1 VRTTAGTLRRVP
13 DVTDW
18 SFAAVWRGIAEV
30 RPDREAVVC
39 GDHRF
44 TFAEFDDRARRLAW
58 HLIQEGGLEPG
69 DKVAIDLVNTPEYL
83 ETFYAALKLGCVP
96 VNVNYRYVADEV
108 HYVVDNSEAKVVVCG
123 PELADTVKKALK
135 RTQKPW
141 RPLTLQT
148 GKPYEAALAAAP
160 PATEWEPAHRPSGDD
175 LIFLYTGGTTG
186 MPKGVMWRSDDL
198 YVALWRM
205 GRPGTEPPDPIA
217 AARDGKRAGTCL
229 PACPLMHGTGLFI
242 ALTTLSGG
250 GTVVLID
257 QAGLDPA
264 RVWSEVEHNA
274 VEVLTIVGDVFARP
288 LLAALDAE
296 PDRWDLS
303 SLRAITSSGV
313 TWSPETK
320 AGLLRH
326 LPKVTLL
333 DSLGASEGM
342 ATRQAAT
349 ADDAEI
355 KPARFAVNDR
365 VKVFREGTGED
376 VEPGSDE
383 IGVLA
388 VGGRIPLGYWRD
400 PEKTAQTF
408 RTIGG
413 RRYALAGDYAQVDA
427 DGTIRLLGRGSACI
441 NTGGEKV
448 YPEEI
453 ELVLRK
459 HPSVFDCVVVGVP
472 DARFGEV
479 VVALVQVTD
488 GHYLDEAELEAWC
501 RTRLAGYKKP
511 RRFLVVDSLDRNA
524 AGKANYQ
531 LLRQLA
537 TKRLGS

>member
-1 VRTTAGTLRRVP
+1 MS
-13 DVTDW
+13 DW
-18 SFAAVWRGIAEV
+18 SFASVWHGIAEAT
-30 RPDREAVVC
+30 PDRDAIVC
-39 GDHRF
+39 GERRF
-44 TFAEFDDRARRLAW
+44 RFGQFDDRARRLAW
-58 HLIQEGGLEPG
+58 HLVQEAGVEPG
-69 DKVAIDLVNTPEYL
+69 DKVAIDLVNRPEYL
-83 ETFYAALKLGCVP
+83 ETFFAALKLGCVP

-108 HYVVDNSEAKVVVCG
+108 HYVVDNSDAKAVVCG
-123 PELADTVKKALK
+123 PELAGMVKMALK
-135 RTQKPW
+135 RIQKPW
-141 RPLTLQT
+141 RPFILQA
-148 GKPYEAALAAAP
+148 GEPYEAALAAAP
-160 PATEWEPAHRPSGDD
+160 PAAEWEPAHRPSGDD

-186 MPKGVMWRSDDL
+186 MPKGVMWRNDDL

-217 AARDGKRAGTCL
+217 AVRDGKRAGTCL

-242 ALTTLSGG
+242 ALSTLSGG
-250 GTVVLID
+250 ATVVLID
-257 QAGLDPA
+257 EPGLDPA
-264 RVWSEVEHNA
+264 RMWTEVERNA

-296 PDRWDLS
+296 PERWDLS

-326 LPKVTLL
+326 VPHVVLL

-342 ATRQAAT
+342 ASRQAAT
-349 ADDAEI
+349 ADDPEI
-355 KPARFAVNDR
+355 KPARFAVNER
-365 VKVFREGTGED
+365 VKVFREDTGEE
-376 VEPGSDE
+376 VTPGSDQ
-383 IGVLA
+383 IGLLA

-408 RTIGG
+408 RVIGG

-427 DGTIRLLGRGSACI
+427 DGTIRLLGRGSASI

-448 YPEEI
+448 YPEEV
-453 ELVLRK
+453 ELTLRK

-488 GHYLDEAELEAWC
+488 GHYLDEGELDAWC
-501 RTRLAGYKKP
+501 RSRLAGYKKP
-511 RRFLVVDSLDRNA
+511 RRFLFVDTLDRNA
-524 AGKANYQ
+524 AGKANYKQ
-531 LLRQLA
+531 LRAMAEEQLR
-537 TKRLGS
+537 RP